1 MSDYIK
7 LYRSLIDWEWY
18 KNINTKVLF
27 IHMLL
32 KANWKDGRFEGK
44 IIPRGSFVSSLSKL
58 SDETDLT
65 IREVRTAISHLE
77 NSGELTSKRHSK
89 YSVFTI
95 KNYDLYQGSDNQ
107 STINRHSDDIQT
119 TTIEEYKEIKNK
131 RNNNIMCKKEATEL
145 FEKLWDMYPNKKGK
159 SSVSDKDKQKI
170 FQIGLE
176 EMTRA
181 IERYKKYLEAN
192 SDWLKPKNGSTF
204 FHSGYVD
211 YLDANY
217 EETKIPKKKTTFN
230 TFQHN
235 DYDFDALEKELLSN

>member
-1 MSDYIK
+1 MNRLEQMK
-7 LYRSLIDWEWY
+7 KVARLYK
-18 KNINTKVLF
+18 KNK
-27 IHMLL
+27 
-32 KANWKDGRFEGK
+32 
-44 IIPRGSFVSSLSKL
+44 P
-58 SDETDLT
+58 
-65 IREVRTAISHLE
+65 
-77 NSGELTSKRHSK
+77 
-89 YSVFTI
+89 
-95 KNYDLYQGSDNQ
+95 
-107 STINRHSDDIQT
+107 
-119 TTIEEYKEIKNK
+119 IEEYKEIKNK
-131 RNNNIMCKKEATEL
+131 RNNNIMCKKDATEL

-159 SSVSDKDKQKI
+159 SSVSDKDKQNI

-192 SDWLKPKNGSTF
+192 NDWLKPKNGSTF

>member
-65 IREVRTAISHLE
+65 IREVRTSISHLE
-77 NSGELTSKRHSK
+77 NSGELTSKRPSK

-107 STINRHSDDIQT
+107 TTINRHSDDIQT

>member
-95 KNYDLYQGSDNQ
+95 KNYELYQGSDNQ
-107 STINRHSDDIQT
+107 TTINRHSDDIQT

-170 FQIGLE
+170 LQIGLE

-211 YLDANY
+211 YLDVNY

-235 DYDFDALEKELLSN
+235 DYYFDLLEKELLSN

>member
-18 KNINTKVLF
+18 RNINTKVLF

-44 IIPRGSFVSSLSKL
+44 IIPRGSFVSSLSRL
-58 SDETDLT
+58 SEETDLT

-77 NSGELTSKRHSK
+77 TSGELTSKRHSK

-131 RNNNIMCKKEATEL
+131 RNNNIMCKKEETEL

-204 FHSGYVD
+204 FHSGYID

-217 EETKIPKKKTTFN
+217 EETKSPKKKTTFN

-235 DYDFDALEKELLSN
+235 DYDFDLLEKELLSN

>member
-18 KNINTKVLF
+18 RNINTKVLF

-44 IIPRGSFVSSLSKL
+44 IIPRGSFVSSLSRL
-58 SDETDLT
+58 SEETDLT

-77 NSGELTSKRHSK
+77 TSGELTSKRHSK

-235 DYDFDALEKELLSN
+235 DYDFDLLEKELLSN

>member
-95 KNYDLYQGSDNQ
+95 KNYELYLGSYNQ
-107 STINRHSDDIQT
+107 TTINRHSDDIQT

-170 FQIGLE
+170 LQIGLE

-211 YLDANY
+211 YLDVNY

-235 DYDFDALEKELLSN
+235 DYDFDLLEKELLSN